1 MYSISN
7 SLLAYSAVVPLYTD
21 RPVNEIILFVVAL
34 LTIEV
39 AATLVCLFDEGK
51 LVSYYK
57 VLLN

>member
-7 SLLAYSAVVPLYTD
+7 SLLACSVVVPLYTD

-39 AATLVCLFDEGK
+39 AATLVFLFDEGI
-51 LVSYYK
+51 LPSYYK
-57 VLLN
+57 VLLK